1 MTTTRRLL
9 LAGGAAALTTPAVP
23 RHAGAQDS
31 FPTRP
36 VQVIIPYPP
45 GNAIDLLVR
54 VLAQA
59 MQQPLGQTVVVPNR
73 EGAAAA
79 VGTAAAARATADGYT
94 LLFAPALIASV
105 LPVAQP
111 QAGIRRDSFRPV
123 CQVFNNT
130 MALVVRPDS
139 PIRDLRQLQA
149 LARERRATPLTYGTL
164 GATSIP
170 HLAMLQLLQAASVE
184 MEHVPYRADAQVM
197 TEVLAG
203 RIDVG
208 AIVLGS
214 AAGRHD
220 VRILTIFDAQRHRD
234 FRDGPTAVEQGFD
247 VRPASFGGLFAP
259 ASTPDAIV
267 QRLEQACEA
276 AAQTEIYR
284 NAMRTGSQPDDV
296 FLGREAF
303 GRRLA
308 DDIEQKA
315 VLLRGMTFN

>member
-1 MTTTRRLL
+1 MTTTRRAL
-9 LAGGAAALTTPAVP
+9 LAATGVALAAPAL
-23 RHAGAQDS
+23 AQDN
-31 FPTRP
+31 FPNRP

-45 GNAIDLLVR
+45 GNAIDLLIR
-54 VLAQA
+54 ALASA
-59 MQQPLGQTVVVPNR
+59 MQQPLGQSVVVLNR

-79 VGTAAAARATADGYT
+79 VGSAAAARAAPDGYT
-94 LLFAPALIASV
+94 LLFAPALVASV

-111 QAGIRRDSFRPV
+111 QAGLRRDSFRPI

-130 MALVVRPDS
+130 MALVLRPDS

-149 LARERRATPLTYGTL
+149 LARERRGRNQPLTYGTL

-170 HLAMLQLLQAASVE
+170 HLAMLQWLQVAGTE

-214 AAGRHD
+214 AAGRND
-220 VRILTIFDAQRHRD
+220 VRILTIFDDRRHRD
-234 FRDGPTAVEQGFD
+234 FPEGPTAVEQGFD

-259 ASTPDAIV
+259 AGTPDAIV
-267 QRLEQACEA
+267 QRIEQACEA
-276 AAQTEIYR
+276 AVRTDTYR
-284 NAMRTGSQPDDV
+284 TALRTGSQPDEV

-303 GRRLA
+303 GRRLNE
-308 DDIEQKA
+308 DIEQKA

>member
-1 MTTTRRLL
+1 MMTRRLL
-9 LAGGAAALTTPAVP
+9 LAGATAALAAPAL
-23 RHAGAQDS
+23 AQDN
-31 FPTRP
+31 FPARP

-45 GNAIDLLVR
+45 GNAIDLLIR
-54 VLAQA
+54 ALAQA
-59 MQQPLGQTVVVPNR
+59 MQQPLGQTVVVLNR

-79 VGTAAAARATADGYT
+79 VGTAAAARSAPDGYT

-111 QAGIRRDSFRPV
+111 QAGIRRDSFRPI

-139 PIRDLRQLQA
+139 PIRDLRQLQS
-149 LARERRATPLTYGTL
+149 LARDRRATPLTYGTL

-170 HLAMLQLLQAASVE
+170 HLAMLQWLQVAGVE

-214 AAGRHD
+214 AAGRGD
-220 VRILTIFDAQRHRD
+220 VRILTIFDDRRHRD

-247 VRPASFGGLFAP
+247 VRPASCGGLFAP
-259 ASTPDAIV
+259 AGTPDAVVARI
-267 QRLEQACEA
+267 EQACRA
-276 AAQTEIYR
+276 AVQTEVYR
-284 NAMRTGSQPDDV
+284 NAMRSGSQPDEV

-303 GRRLA
+303 GRRLNE
-308 DDIEQKA
+308 DIEQKA